1 MVRVFHEHICKNQI
15 LRYLNEFEYNTRMYS
30 NIFPIGTEEMWAI
43 TIPSLCVNWAF
54 TKCRE
59 ALDLKTLD
67 K

>member
-1 MVRVFHEHICKNQI
+1 MEFREHFCKNQ
-15 LRYLNEFEYNTRMYS
+15 LSRLLNECEYNTRIYS
-30 NIFPIGTEEMWAI
+30 NIFLIGTEEMRAI